1 MERRGRPT
9 QGAAHVEKLEGEDA
23 QKERLRLILQT
34 LNGELTVKEAAEA
47 LGLSESRFHEVRDQA
62 LQAALDGLAP
72 KPQGRPAEVETPEQA
87 QIRELKVQLLEAQ
100 KELVAERI
108 RSEVALALPQ
118 CVYTPEQQAADAAAE
133 AAKKKQKRRLQKQHR
148 KERRRQRRLVKRK

>member
-9 QGAAHVEKLEGEDA
+9 QGAGHVEKLEGEDA

-62 LQAALDGLAP
+62 LQSALDGLTP
-72 KPQGRPAEVETPEQA
+72 KPVGRPAEVETPEQV
-87 QIRELKVQLLEAQ
+87 QIRELKAQLLEAQ

-118 CVYTPEQQAADAAAE
+118 CVYTPAQQAADAE
-133 AAKKKQKRRLQKQHR
+133 AAKKKQKRRQQKQRR
-148 KERRRQRRLVKRK
+148 KIRRRQRRLVKRK